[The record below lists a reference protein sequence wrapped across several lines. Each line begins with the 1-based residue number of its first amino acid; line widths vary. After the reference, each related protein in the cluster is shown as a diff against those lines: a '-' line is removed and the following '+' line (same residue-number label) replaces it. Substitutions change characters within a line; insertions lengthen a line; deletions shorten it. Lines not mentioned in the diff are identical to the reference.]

1 MTGPQVLVRET
12 AEERKKYLAPAP
24 DMGWYLLG
32 VAGAVFALVGFFD
45 IALTWYPANFGSPEF
60 EFASYSQS
68 LNFLPLPVLGLLLML
83 AGGVARGI
91 RWVPKTVAI
100 LLVVVVA
107 LLLAG
112 AVLWAT
118 TIPVGLKAVND
129 PLVLRG
135 LKKAIAKTAVQA
147 TVYPIALLYVSVKA
161 WRHATASTKEA
172 P

>member
-12 AEERKKYLAPAP
+12 AEERRKFLAPTP

-32 VAGAVFALVGFFD
+32 VAGVVFALVGFFD
-45 IALTWYPANFGSPEF
+45 IALTWYPSNFGSAEF

-68 LNFLPLPVLGLLLML
+68 MNFLPLPILGLMLVL

-91 RWVPKTVAI
+91 RWVPKTVVA
-100 LLVVVVA
+100 LLVVVVV
-107 LLLAG
+107 LILVG

-118 TIPVGLKAVND
+118 SVPVGLKAVQD
-129 PLVLRG
+129 PMVLRG

-147 TVYPIALLYVSVKA
+147 TLYPIALLYVSVKA
-161 WRHATASTKEA
+161 WRHATAATKQA